1 MATLAD
7 KTIKH
12 QIAMR
17 GQYTRI
23 AKQAALHL
31 QALKSQVKVE
41 LDEAMTARNWT
52 AVARLRKTFVT
63 IDKLI
68 ADEYELMSDTLKR
81 ELADL
86 FVYEAEFTSKLLG
99 FDFSNSLVTEK
110 LVESIVSNDPFDG
123 KILGEWV
130 DEQKLAT
137 QIKIKQTI
145 RLGVLNG
152 LSTAK
157 IVDALYAE
165 PANPFLGAKRNAEIL
180 VRTASAH
187 VTSQAALKTFER
199 VGFRSYQ
206 LSAVLDSRTTPV
218 CRALDGKIYKVSDK
232 GRKVPPF
239 HPGCRT
245 VMIAVSDEEP
255 PFTDGYEDWLS
266 KQSATEQEA
275 ILGPARYRLW
285 KSGQPLESFV
295 DLDTHHVIPL
305 DQLRSKEVLLNRS
318 V

>member
-1 MATLAD
+1 MANLAD

-12 QIAMR
+12 QIALR
-17 GQYTRI
+17 GQFTRI

-31 QALKSQVKVE
+31 QALRVSVKAE

-63 IDKLI
+63 IDRLI
-68 ADEYELMSDTLKR
+68 DDEYSMMSNTLKA
-81 ELADL
+81 ELGDL
-86 FVYEAEFTSKLLG
+86 FVYESEFTSKLLG
-99 FDFSNSLVTEK
+99 FDFSSDMVSEK

-123 KILGEWV
+123 KILGEWL
-130 DEQKLAT
+130 DEQRLAT
-137 QIKIKQTI
+137 QIKVKQTI

-152 LSTAK
+152 LSNSK

-165 PANPFLGAKRNAEIL
+165 PGNPFLGAKRNAEVM

-187 VTSQAALKTFER
+187 VTSQASLKTFER
-199 VGFRSYQ
+199 VGFGSYQ

-218 CRALDGKIYKVSDK
+218 CRALDGKIYKTLDK

-245 VMIAVSDEEP
+245 VMIAVSEDEP
-255 PFTDGYEDWLS
+255 AFVDGYEDWLS
-266 KQSATEQEA
+266 KQSAGEQEA

-305 DQLRSKEVLLNRS
+305 GELRSKEVFLNQA
-318 V
+318 

>member
-1 MATLAD
+1 MASLAN

-12 QIAMR
+12 QVAMR
-17 GQYTRI
+17 GQFTRI

-31 QALKSQVKVE
+31 QALKTSVKAE
-41 LDEAMTARNWT
+41 LDEAMTARNWN

-63 IDKLI
+63 IDRLI
-68 ADEYELMSDTLKR
+68 TDEYELMSETLKR
-81 ELADL
+81 ELGDL
-86 FVYEAEFTSKLLG
+86 FIYESEFTSRLLG
-99 FDFSNSLVTEK
+99 FDFTGSLVTEK

-123 KILGEWV
+123 KILGEWL
-130 DEQKLAT
+130 DEQKLST
-137 QIKIKQTI
+137 QIKVKQTI

-152 LSTAK
+152 LSTGK

-165 PANPFLGAKRNAEIL
+165 PGNPFLGAKRNAEVM

-187 VTSQAALKTFER
+187 VTSQASLKTFER
-199 VGFRSYQ
+199 VGFGSYQ

-218 CRALDGKIYKVSDK
+218 CRALDGKIYRVSDR

-245 VMIAVSDEEP
+245 VMIAVTEDDP
-255 PFTDGYEDWLS
+255 AFTDGYEDWLS
-266 KQSATEQEA
+266 KQSADEQEA
-275 ILGPARYRLW
+275 ILGPARFRLW
-285 KSGQPLESFV
+285 KSGQPLQSFV

-305 DQLRSKEVLLNRS
+305 DELRSKEVFLNQE
-318 V
+318 

>member
-12 QIAMR
+12 QIALR
-17 GQYTRI
+17 GQFTRV

-31 QALKSQVKVE
+31 QKLKMAVKAE
-41 LDEAMTARNWT
+41 LDEAMTARDWN

-68 ADEYELMSDTLKR
+68 DDEYSMMSNTLKA
-81 ELADL
+81 ELGDL

-99 FDFSNSLVTEK
+99 FDFSNSMISEK

-123 KILGEWV
+123 KILGEWL

-152 LSTAK
+152 LSTSK
-157 IVDALYAE
+157 IVGALYAE
-165 PANPFLGAKRNAEIL
+165 PGNPFVGARRNAEIM

-187 VTSQAALKTFER
+187 VTSQASLKTFER
-199 VGFRSYQ
+199 VGFGSYQ

-218 CRALDGKIYKVSDK
+218 CRALDGKIYKMSDK

-245 VMIAVSDEEP
+245 VMIAVHEDEP
-255 PFTDGYEDWLS
+255 AFTDGYEQWLG
-266 KQSATEQEA
+266 KQSAGDQQS
-275 ILGPARYRLW
+275 ILGKERYRLW
-285 KSGQPLESFV
+285 KGGQSLDSFV
-295 DLDTHHVIPL
+295 DLDTHHVVPL
-305 DQLRSKEVLLNRS
+305 TELRSKEVIS
-318 V
+318 

>member
-12 QIAMR
+12 QVAMR
-17 GQYTRI
+17 GQFTRI

-31 QALKSQVKVE
+31 QTLKMAVKAE
-41 LDEAMTARNWT
+41 LDQAMIARDWN

-68 ADEYELMSDTLKR
+68 DDEYSLMSDTLKT
-81 ELADL
+81 ELGDL
-86 FVYEAEFTSKLLG
+86 FVYESEFTSKLLG
-99 FDFSNSLVTEK
+99 FDFSNSMVSEK
-110 LVESIVSNDPFDG
+110 LVESIVSQDPFDG
-123 KILGEWV
+123 KILGEWL

-152 LSTAK
+152 LSTSK
-157 IVDALYAE
+157 IVGALYAE
-165 PANPFLGAKRNAEIL
+165 PGNPFLGAKRNAEIM

-187 VTSQAALKTFER
+187 VTSQASLKTFER
-199 VGFRSYQ
+199 VGFESYQ
-206 LSAVLDSRTTPV
+206 LSAVLDSRTTPI
-218 CRALDGKIYKVSDK
+218 CRGLDGKVYKMTDK

-245 VMIAVSDEEP
+245 VMIAIHDDEP
-255 PFTDGYEDWLS
+255 AFTDGYEQWLGR
-266 KQSATEQEA
+266 QSAADQVS
-275 ILGPARYRLW
+275 ILGKERYRLW
-285 KSGQPLESFV
+285 KGGQSLDSFV

-305 DQLRSKEVLLNRS
+305 AELRSKES
-318 V
+318 IS

>member
-1 MATLAD
+1 MASLAN

-12 QIAMR
+12 QVSMR
-17 GQYTRI
+17 GQFTRI

-31 QALKSQVKVE
+31 QALKVAVKAE
-41 LDEAMTARNWT
+41 LDEAMTARNWSS
-52 AVARLRKTFVT
+52 VARLRKTFVT

-68 ADEYELMSDTLKR
+68 ADEYELMSETLKR
-81 ELADL
+81 ELGDL
-86 FVYEAEFTSKLLG
+86 FAYETEFTSKLLG
-99 FDFSNSLVTEK
+99 FDFTSSMITEK
-110 LVESIVSNDPFDG
+110 LVDSIVSNDPFDG
-123 KILGEWV
+123 KILGEWL

-137 QIKIKQTI
+137 QIKVKQTI

-152 LSTAK
+152 LSTSK
-157 IVDALYAE
+157 IVGALYAE
-165 PANPFLGAKRNAEIL
+165 PGNPFIGAKRNAEVM

-187 VTSQAALKTFER
+187 VTSQASLTTFER
-199 VGFRSYQ
+199 VGFGSYQ

-218 CRALDGKIYKVSDK
+218 CRALDGKVYRVSDK

-245 VMIAVSDEEP
+245 VMIAVSDDDP

-266 KQSATEQEA
+266 KQSAGDQEA

-305 DQLRSKEVLLNRS
+305 DQLKQRESS
-318 V
+318 S

>member
-1 MATLAD
+1 MASLAD

-17 GQYTRI
+17 GQFTRI

-31 QALKSQVKVE
+31 QALKTSVKTE
-41 LDEAMTARNWT
+41 LDEAMTARNWS

-68 ADEYELMSDTLKR
+68 DDEYELMSETLKR
-81 ELADL
+81 ELGDL
-86 FVYEAEFTSKLLG
+86 FVYESEYTSKLLG
-99 FDFSNSLVTEK
+99 FDFTSSMVTEK
-110 LVESIVSNDPFDG
+110 LVESIVSSDPFDG
-123 KILGEWV
+123 KILGEWL

-137 QIKIKQTI
+137 QIKVKQTI

-152 LSTAK
+152 LSTSK

-165 PANPFLGAKRNAEIL
+165 PGNPFLGAKRNAEVM

-187 VTSQAALKTFER
+187 VTSQASLKTFER
-199 VGFRSYQ
+199 VGFGQYQ

-218 CRALDGKIYKVSDK
+218 CRALDGKVYRVSDK

-245 VMIAVSDEEP
+245 VMIAVSDDEP
-255 PFTDGYEDWLS
+255 AFTDGYEDWLG
-266 KQSATEQEA
+266 KQSAVDQEA

-285 KSGQPLESFV
+285 KSGQPMESFV

-305 DQLRSKEVLLNRS
+305 DQLKQR
-318 V
+318 

>member
-1 MATLAD
+1 MTSLAN

-12 QIAMR
+12 QVSMR
-17 GQYTRI
+17 GQFTRI

-31 QALKSQVKVE
+31 QALKTSVKAE
-41 LDEAMTARNWT
+41 LDEAMAARNWT

-68 ADEYELMSDTLKR
+68 ADEYELMSQTLKQ
-81 ELADL
+81 ELGDL
-86 FVYEAEFTSKLLG
+86 FVYESEFTSKLLG
-99 FDFSNSLVTEK
+99 FDFSNDMVTEK
-110 LVESIVSNDPFDG
+110 LVESIVSSDPFDG
-123 KILGEWV
+123 KILGEWL
-130 DEQKLAT
+130 DEQRLAT
-137 QIKIKQTI
+137 QIKVKQTI

-152 LSTAK
+152 LTTSQITAG
-157 IVDALYAE
+157 LYAD
-165 PANPFLGAKRNAEIL
+165 PGNPFVGAKRNAEIM

-187 VTSQAALKTFER
+187 VTSQASLKTFER
-199 VGFRSYQ
+199 VGFGSYQ

-218 CRALDGKIYKVSDK
+218 CRALDGNIYKTSDK

-245 VMIAVSDEEP
+245 VMIAVSDDEP
-255 PFTDGYEDWLS
+255 PFTDGYEDWLG
-266 KQSATEQEA
+266 KQSAGEQES
-275 ILGPARYRLW
+275 ILGSARYRLW

-305 DQLRSKEVLLNRS
+305 DQLRSKEVFLNQE
-318 V
+318 

>member
-1 MATLAD
+1 MTALAN

-17 GQYTRI
+17 GQFTRI

-31 QALKSQVKVE
+31 QALKVAVKAE
-41 LDEAMTARNWT
+41 LDEAMTARNWN
-52 AVARLRKTFVT
+52 AVARLRKTFTT

-68 ADEYELMSDTLKR
+68 ADEYELMSGALKA
-81 ELADL
+81 ELGDL

-99 FDFSNSLVTEK
+99 FDFSNNLITEK

-123 KILGEWV
+123 KILGEWL

-137 QIKIKQTI
+137 QIKVKQTI

-152 LSTAK
+152 LSTGK
-157 IVDALYAE
+157 IVDALYVE
-165 PANPFLGAKRNAEIL
+165 PGNPFIGARRNAEVM

-187 VTSQAALKTFER
+187 VTSQASLKTFER
-199 VGFRSYQ
+199 VGFKQYQ

-218 CRALDGKIYKVSDK
+218 CRALDGKIYKTTDK

-245 VMIAVSDEEP
+245 VMIAVSEDEP
-255 PFTDGYEDWLS
+255 AFVDGYEDWLS
-266 KQSATEQEA
+266 KQSADEQEA
-275 ILGPARYRLW
+275 ILGQARYRLW
-285 KSGQPLESFV
+285 KSGQSLEAFV

-305 DQLRSKEVLLNRS
+305 DELRSKEVFLNQG
-318 V
+318 

>member
-1 MATLAD
+1 MASLAD

-12 QIAMR
+12 QIALR
-17 GQYTRI
+17 GQFTRV

-31 QALKSQVKVE
+31 QTLKVAVKAE
-41 LDEAMTARNWT
+41 LDEAMTARNWN

-68 ADEYELMSDTLKR
+68 ADEYALMSDTLKR
-81 ELADL
+81 ELGDL
-86 FVYEAEFTSKLLG
+86 FVYESEFTSKLLG
-99 FDFSNSLVTEK
+99 FDFSSNLVTEK

-123 KILGEWV
+123 KILGEWL

-137 QIKIKQTI
+137 QIKVKQTI

-152 LSTAK
+152 LSTSK

-165 PANPFLGAKRNAEIL
+165 PGNPFLGAKRNAQVM

-187 VTSQAALKTFER
+187 VTSQASLKTFER
-199 VGFRSYQ
+199 VGFGAYQ

-218 CRALDGKIYKVSDK
+218 CRALDGKIYSVSDR

-245 VMIAVSDEEP
+245 VMIAVSDDDP
-255 PFTDGYEDWLS
+255 PFSDGYEDWLS
-266 KQSATEQEA
+266 KQSAAEQEA
-275 ILGPARYRLW
+275 ILGPAWYRLW
-285 KSGQPLESFV
+285 KAGQPLESFV

-305 DQLRSKEVLLNRS
+305 DELRSKEVFLNQE
-318 V
+318 